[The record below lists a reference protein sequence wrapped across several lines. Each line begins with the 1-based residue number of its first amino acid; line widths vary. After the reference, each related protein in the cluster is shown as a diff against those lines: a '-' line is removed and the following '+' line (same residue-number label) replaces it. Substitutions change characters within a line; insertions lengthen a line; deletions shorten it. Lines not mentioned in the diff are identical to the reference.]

1 MTDDNSNEITE
12 PLDDAAGTA
21 ASQDPQ
27 THAGGQ
33 SASDSSANKLGGLMA
48 GASGL
53 ADATTNP
60 PAGYEV
66 ESDRAAECAI
76 AGGEQAL
83 EDARRFLT
91 LEVSPAAAPAPSA
104 RKKSELVLLML
115 LGVNILAI
123 AIVAML
129 PLPVGTNSNG
139 VNPVMFEPMEL
150 VEPIARPMSEPF
162 NQALL
167 AAEAGDFS
175 GAVDALEQQLA
186 SNPRMHLAER
196 LNVVTTASYY
206 ALRNN
211 DFQASLKYAELA
223 QSLQNSQSSQDQLE
237 RMAEAAVRSG
247 DQGAMQRTWA
257 RFMLQQRQMPSLLYK
272 QIAQAYLQLSDGYAK
287 GASDNVEA
295 VQVEQ
300 VKAATDRLRSELV
313 EKGSP
318 K

>member
-1 MTDDNSNEITE
+1 VTDDNSNEITE
-12 PLDDAAGTA
+12 PRDDATGTA

-27 THAGGQ
+27 AHASGQ
-33 SASDSSANKLGGLMA
+33 SAAGTSSNKLGGLMG

-53 ADATTNP
+53 ADATTDP
-60 PAGYEV
+60 SAGYEV
-66 ESDRAAECAI
+66 ESDRAAENTI
-76 AGGEQAL
+76 ADGEQAL

-91 LEVSPAAAPAPSA
+91 HEVSSAAAPIPSA

-115 LGVNILAI
+115 LGVNVLAI

-129 PLPVGTNSNG
+129 PLPVGTNSSE
-139 VNPVMFEPMEL
+139 VNPVMFEPMKL
-150 VEPIARPMSEPF
+150 AEPIARPMSEPF
-162 NQALL
+162 NRALL
-167 AAEAGDFS
+167 AAEAGDFA

-211 DFQASLKYAELA
+211 DFQASLKYAQLA

-247 DQGAMQRTWA
+247 DQEAMRRTWA

-272 QIAQAYLQLSDGYAK
+272 QIAQAYLQLSDGYSK
-287 GASDNVEA
+287 GASDDVEA

-300 VKAATDRLRSELV
+300 LKAATDRLRSEVV